1 MTRPRFLP
9 RTGTERE
16 ARAFHLGL
24 ETYRYDEERHLP
36 WASYIEDSYRVWCIH
51 LGFWRIEWTA

>member
-1 MTRPRFLP
+1 MTRPRPYP

-16 ARAFHLGL
+16 AGAFHLGL
-24 ETYRYDEERHLP
+24 ETYRYVEAFGLQ
-36 WASYIEDSYRVWCIH
+36 EDSYRVWCVH

>member
-1 MTRPRFLP
+1 MTRPRFYP

-24 ETYRYDEERHLP
+24 ETYRHDGMDP
-36 WASYIEDSYRVWCIH
+36 FGDYRVWCIH
-51 LGFWRIEWTA
+51 LGFWRIEWTI